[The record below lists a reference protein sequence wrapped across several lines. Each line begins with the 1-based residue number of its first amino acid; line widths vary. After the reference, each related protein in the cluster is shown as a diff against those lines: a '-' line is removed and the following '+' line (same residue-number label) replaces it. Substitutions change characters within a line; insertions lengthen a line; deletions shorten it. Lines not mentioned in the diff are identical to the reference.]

1 MPEYDHLY
9 VRQGLEELEQVRASI
24 RASISM
30 TKMSRFPCQVEQVT
44 KNVLLRILMY

>member
-1 MPEYDHLY
+1 MTLRNSEKGKEVRLMPEYDHLY

-30 TKMSRFPCQVEQVT
+30 TKMSRFPC
-44 KNVLLRILMY
+44 